1 MATNLQ
7 QSENGNKVA
16 ALNDAI
22 RASDLSTVTSLV
34 ALDASLISTPDA
46 DGRLPLHHAVVYHSW
61 PIFEYLAKSGANLT
75 VPDANGWTALHM
87 AASVG
92 ADAILS
98 AILARL
104 HLPSDTPGNTFNLK
118 QFIDKP
124 NGTSRTALH
133 YAAGKNHLNCT
144 RLLLE
149 YGASRRALDQL
160 GQTPL
165 HRAATL
171 GHLEIAKALLESD
184 SSVIGWVDGDKKTA
198 EMLAR
203 EEGHA
208 EVLRLF
214 ALYTTASS

>member
-7 QSENGNKVA
+7 QSEKNSQLA
-16 ALNDAI
+16 ALKDAI
-22 RASDLSTVTSLV
+22 HASDLPSVTSLL

-46 DGRLPLHHAVVYHSW
+46 DGRLPIHHAVVYRSW
-61 PIFEYLAKSGANLT
+61 PVFAYLAKADASHLAI
-75 VPDANGWTALHM
+75 PDASGWTTLHM

-98 AILARL
+98 AIIAHL
-104 HLPSDTPGNTFNLK
+104 HPPDGTADESLNPR
-118 QFIDKP
+118 QFIDAQ
-124 NGTSRTALH
+124 NSTGRTALH
-133 YAAGKNHLNCT
+133 YAASKGHLNCT

-149 YGASRRALDQL
+149 YGASPRVLDQL
-160 GQTPL
+160 GQAPL

-171 GHLEIAKALLESD
+171 GHAEIAKALLERD
-184 SSVIGWVDGDKKTA
+184 GSVAGWADGDKKTP

-208 EVLRLF
+208 EVLQLF
-214 ALYTTASS
+214 SRHTAA